1 MNRRSLTSI
10 FRITTGGR
18 GPDISVGP
26 IHVITSLLVV
36 AAVASGALAL
46 SVADDGA
53 EVRSAGGATPGDAL
67 VATPLFETREAVS
80 AQSADLGV
88 FEPEPSFDASLTPNA
103 TDSDG
108 DGLAD
113 AAERR
118 RGTDPTDPDTDGDGI
133 PDGLEVTA
141 SELYPDADP
150 LEQDIYIEVDAT
162 GDKRISAGAI
172 ARVETTFADAPVDNP
187 DGTHG
192 IDAHVLVDDRGLSAN
207 DTVYSH
213 NRTGP
218 RNDIYDFRDRAF
230 DARGTGYYYVL
241 LTDNAAY
248 DGDASYVGAGRPG
261 VVVMQTF
268 ESPKLTASLFMH
280 ELGHAFGLDAS
291 ADGIDAETYST
302 REYDSVMNYNGLYE
316 QLSYS
321 DGDDDLGR
329 DEWAFVAD
337 ERYRPP
343 LGLDN

>member
-1 MNRRSLTSI
+1 MRNVPFAGVVRRGVA
-10 FRITTGGR
+10 RGR
-18 GPDISVGP
+18 SAVSVGP
-26 IHVITSLLVV
+26 MHVITALLVL
-36 AAVASGALAL
+36 AAFASGTLAF
-46 SVADDGA
+46 SVTGDGA
-53 EVRSAGGATPGDAL
+53 EVRPAGGATPGDAL
-67 VATPLFETREAVS
+67 VATPLLEARDAAT
-80 AQSADLGV
+80 AQRDDLSGLGSDR
-88 FEPEPSFDASLTPNA
+88 SFDPSLAPNA

-133 PDGLEVTA
+133 PDGLEVKATDR
-141 SELYPDADP
+141 YPDADP

-162 GDKRISAGAI
+162 GENRISADTI
-172 ARVETTFADAPVDNP
+172 ARVEQTFADAPVGNP
-187 DGTHG
+187 GGSRG
-192 IDAHVLVDDRGLSAN
+192 IDAHVLVDDRGLAAN
-207 DTVYSH
+207 GTVYSRNH
-213 NRTGP
+213 TGP
-218 RNDIYDFRDRAF
+218 NTDIYDFRNRTF

-241 LTDNAAY
+241 LTDDAAY